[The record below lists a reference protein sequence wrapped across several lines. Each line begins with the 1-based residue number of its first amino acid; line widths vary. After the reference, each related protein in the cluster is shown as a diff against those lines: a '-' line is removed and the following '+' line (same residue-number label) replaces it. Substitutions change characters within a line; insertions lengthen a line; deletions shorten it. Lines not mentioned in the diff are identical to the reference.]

1 VKESAVTSQV
11 RGQRWHDKRHQ
22 IVDVAAGL
30 FARAGY
36 HATGTQELCEAV
48 GLGKG
53 ALYYYV
59 ESKENLLFL
68 IHERVMDYFLTDI
81 GAIAELDVPAEDRL
95 RLLGEVQ
102 LSAIATYPDH
112 VWVFLHEYR
121 ALTGER
127 AERFRRSR
135 HEFEAYLESVLQ
147 EGVDR
152 GEFAV
157 RDVRLAALG
166 WLGMYNYTYLWLG
179 RGGSTFDVQEIAAQ
193 YHDILVSGMRA
204 SVSA

>member
-1 VKESAVTSQV
+1 MSQAH
-11 RGQRWHDKRHQ
+11 GQRWHAKRHE

-30 FARAGY
+30 FAGAGY

-68 IHERVMDYFLTDI
+68 IHERVMDYFLAEI
-81 GAIAELDVPAEDRL
+81 GAIAELDVSAEERL

-102 LSAIATYPDH
+102 LSAVASYPDH
-112 VWVFLHEYR
+112 VSVFLHEYR

-135 HEFEAYLESVLQ
+135 RHFESYLESVLQ
-147 EGVDR
+147 DGVFC

-157 RDVRLAALG
+157 RNVRLAALG

-179 RGGSTFDVQEIAAQ
+179 RGGSPFDVQEIAAQ
-193 YHDILVSGMRA
+193 YHEILMSGLG
-204 SVSA
+204 VSA